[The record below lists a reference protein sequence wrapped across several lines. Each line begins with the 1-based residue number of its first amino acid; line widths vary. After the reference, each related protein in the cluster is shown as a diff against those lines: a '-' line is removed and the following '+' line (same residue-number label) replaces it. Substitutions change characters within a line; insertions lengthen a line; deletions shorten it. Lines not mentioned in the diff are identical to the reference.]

1 METPSCKFYP
11 RHGSSRAWK
20 RAPPPPRASHKPW
33 SSEHNLLLASTLS
46 RDAIFD
52 LLSPSLSHPA
62 IFIWRFHF
70 PLPLYPRKGSPSVS
84 RSLPPPLSTL
94 CKTAPEFVRSPIR
107 LHFITVLHFTV
118 HTLRSNVCRSGCD
131 SMSRGVP
138 SRFQSGP
145 LSLTSDAPINSADP
159 FGGSRSRS
167 LAPESCLH

>member
-11 RHGSSRAWK
+11 RHVISHAWK

-52 LLSPSLSHPA
+52 LPSPSLSHPA

-70 PLPLYPRKGSPSVS
+70 PLPLYPGKGSPSVC

-94 CKTAPEFVRSPIR
+94 CKTAPEFGPRFYFISSLRSSPHRSHSLFERLSLIR
-107 LHFITVLHFTV
+107 LRQHVAW
-118 HTLRSNVCRSGCD
+118 SA
-131 SMSRGVP
+131 VP
-138 SRFQSGP
+138 IPIGSII
-145 LSLTSDAPINSADP
+145 SD
-159 FGGSRSRS
+159 
-167 LAPESCLH
+167 